1 MKITAVVLG
10 SYGDV
15 APFIALGKELSKSG
29 YIFSIATFAEYEK
42 AICNSGLRFNKISG
56 NSDEIVSVLLGNSQ
70 NTRSDGMNGIKILLL
85 KYPQLYDEFY
95 GACKNSDL
103 IIYMQFGALA
113 YHFADKFKIPVI
125 RTFVFPFDS
134 TKQYAPLMPYV
145 KRNSVFSY
153 IADCLCSI
161 FMSWASLEV
170 VNIWR
175 KKLGLKKWH
184 IYNSYK
190 KMKGEKIITLYQ
202 YNEILA
208 KPDPKWGKHIFIT
221 GNWVESTNDDS
232 CQMEKELEA
241 FLNKSNDVIYVGFG
255 SMKYKEMDKLY
266 SKIISILV
274 RKNIKAVLPIQC
286 KSLVE
291 NMIDK
296 NKDNFY
302 FIGFVPFEKM
312 FPKLKAVVH
321 HGGAGTVHSCLEY
334 GIPQLI
340 FAFGADQFFWGQQC
354 HKLEIGPEPID
365 IKRKIDFGEME
376 VKILSVIKE
385 KSYRRK
391 AQQLS
396 VHIKKDGAKKAADI
410 IKRMNQ
416 LM

>member
-1 MKITAVVLG
+1 MKITAIVLG

-15 APFIALGKELSKSG
+15 TPFIVLGKELSKRG
-29 YIFSIATFAEYEK
+29 HIFSIATFAEYEK
-42 AICNSGLRFNKISG
+42 VIWNSGLQFNNISG

-70 NTRSDGMNGIKILLL
+70 NTRNDGVNGIKFLLL

-113 YHFADKFKIPVI
+113 YHFADKFGIPVI
-125 RTFVFPFDS
+125 RTFVFPFEP
-134 TKQYAPLMPYV
+134 TKQYAPLMPHA
-145 KRNSVFSY
+145 KRNSIFSY

-161 FMSWASLEV
+161 FMSWASLEEA
-170 VNIWR
+170 NIWR

-190 KMKGEKIITLYQ
+190 KINGKKIVTLYQ

-221 GNWVESTNDDS
+221 GNWVESTNTAP
-232 CQMEKELEA
+232 QQIEKGLED
-241 FLNKSNDVIYVGFG
+241 FLDKSNDAIYVGFG

-274 RKNIKAVLPIQC
+274 KKNIKAILPVQC

-291 NMIDK
+291 KMIYK

-302 FIGFVPFEKM
+302 FIGFVPFEKI
-312 FPKLKAVVH
+312 FPKMKAVVH
-321 HGGAGTVHSCLEY
+321 HGGAGTVHSCLAY

-354 HKLEIGPEPID
+354 HELGIGPEPID
-365 IKRKIDFGEME
+365 IKRKIDFHEME
-376 VKILSVIKE
+376 EKILSVVNE
-385 KSYRRK
+385 DSYRQK

-396 VHIKKDGAKKAADI
+396 VYITKDGAKKAADI
-410 IKRMNQ
+410 IKRI
-416 LM
+416 L